1 MAAQRRANVEDVDL
15 LLLQY
20 ILEASTGVRTLE
32 AVRKTSRCCIIDI
45 AHRCDLAADTR
56 NALRMPE
63 AHQTSSRDGGAY
75 FHQLCKGRRA
85 ATKNAANGY
94 VNRPPRESTFRQS
107 SSNFALTLAT

>member
-32 AVRKTSRCCIIDI
+32 AVRKTSRC
-45 AHRCDLAADTR
+45 CDLAADTR